1 MAEKLIGKD
10 FTPQDVKAKV
20 MGTGK
25 YSEDFRKDGMCYM
38 KMLLSPMP
46 SANVTSFD
54 ASEALAMPGVLGIL
68 TADEV
73 PAVEEPTY
81 PMLTNK
87 PRQLGMPI
95 AAIAAESEQIAA
107 EALEKIKVT
116 YEPQPFVLDPLE
128 SLYPGGPN
136 ALDSGNVTG
145 GGEGNLPIHERK
157 WSARDFAEAGEDKMP
172 MGEAPVEWT
181 VGDIDS
187 AFADAALIIDEP
199 FVTASSSHQA
209 LEPRSVLSYWEN
221 GKCYIHGSS
230 QSQSWMMPGLARMM
244 DVSLDDIVY
253 IAEFCGGGFGAKA
266 SPYPVQGM
274 TAYMSKK
281 IGRPVM
287 LRVTRAE
294 EYHLGGTRPGFQ
306 GQVKLGFDANGKMTA
321 ADLYIVQS
329 GGPNRGSGDYSSAAG
344 ALALVYTPTNMRF
357 RGAAVVTN
365 KPWHVSQRGP
375 GQNQLATVVE
385 PLIDRAAK
393 ELGIDRVAIRD
404 LNAPEADVVFSNR
417 NSTVTSM
424 YLKDAYKLGAEKFN
438 WEAKK
443 AMSGQRNGNKVI
455 GVGVGSAYHS
465 AGSNGFDGIVSIRPD
480 GKLYVHSGVGNLGT
494 YSYAGTCRAAAEVLG
509 SSWENTVVLRG
520 DSRHG
525 LPWTLAQFGSNSTF
539 TNTRTNFVAATKAKE
554 MLQNLAAQELGG
566 EPGDY
571 DVADEKVTNTSDATK
586 VMTFAEAGA
595 KAIELGGAWDGTEY
609 PDNLNDVTK
618 AALKIVQGAGLVA
631 AVKDELPKEG
641 SVPGMAA
648 AFCMIELDTDTGK
661 YELLEMHN
669 IADCGT
675 VLHPQGLQ
683 QQLRGGAVMGI
694 GEASLDRMVYDP
706 QNGLCATVGIYQ
718 TKPPSILDVPSVI
731 ETDAVNKPDPQN
743 PFGVKGI
750 GEPAMGSA
758 ASALLSAISD
768 ATGTYFNRTPVDTD
782 MIINALSG
790 RPQSIKPLQVNV

>member
-1 MAEKLIGKD
+1 MAKLIGKD
-10 FTPQDVKAKV
+10 FTPQDVRAKV

-25 YSEDFRKDGMCYM
+25 YTEDFRVDGMCYM
-38 KMLLSPMP
+38 KMLLCPMP

-54 ASEALAMPGVLGIL
+54 ASEALAMEGVIGIL

-73 PAVEEPTY
+73 PPVEEPGY

-95 AAIAAESEQIAA
+95 AAIAAETEAIAA
-107 EALEKIKVT
+107 EALEKIKVS

-136 ALDSGNVTG
+136 ALESGNVTG
-145 GGEGNLPIHERK
+145 GGEGNLPIHELK
-157 WSARDFAEAGEDKMP
+157 WSARDFAEAGEEKMP
-172 MGEAPVEWT
+172 MGAAPVEWT
-181 VGDIDS
+181 VGDVEA

-199 FVTASSSHQA
+199 FVTASSTHQA

-221 GKCYIHGSS
+221 GKCFIHGSS

-244 DVSLDDIVY
+244 QVSLDDIVY

-281 IGRPVM
+281 INRPVM

-306 GQVKLGFDANGKMTA
+306 GQIKMGFDAKGKMTA
-321 ADLYIVQS
+321 CDLYVVQS

-344 ALALVYTPTNMRF
+344 AVALVYTPTNMRF

-375 GQNQLATVVE
+375 GQNQIACVVE
-385 PLIDRAAK
+385 PLLDRAAK
-393 ELGIDRVAIRD
+393 ELGIDRIAIRD
-404 LNAPEADVVFSNR
+404 LNAPEADVKFTNR
-417 NSTVTSM
+417 ESTVTSM
-424 YLKDAYKLGAEKFN
+424 YLKDAFKMGAEKFK
-438 WEAKK
+438 WEEKK
-443 AMSGQRNGNKVI
+443 AMSGQRNGTKVI

-465 AGSNGFDGIVSIRPD
+465 AGSNGFDGLVSIRPD

-494 YSYAGTCRAAAEVLG
+494 YSYAGTCRAAAEVLDC
-509 SSWENTVVLRG
+509 SWENTVVLRG

-554 MLQNLAAQELGG
+554 MLQRLAAQELGG
-566 EPGDY
+566 APEDY
-571 DVADEKVTNTSDATK
+571 DVANETVFNTSDDSK
-586 VMTFAEAGA
+586 VMTFAEAGT
-595 KAIELGGAWDGTEY
+595 KAIELGGEWDGHEY
-609 PDNLNDVTK
+609 PDNINDVTK
-618 AALKIVQGAGLVA
+618 SAMNLVQGVGLVA
-631 AVKDELPKEG
+631 VAKDELHKEG
-641 SVPGMAA
+641 SVPGMATGY
-648 AFCMIELDTDTGK
+648 CMIELDTETGK
-661 YELLEMHN
+661 FEILEYQSV
-669 IADCGT
+669 ADCGT
-675 VLHPQGLQ
+675 VMHPKGLE

-694 GEASLDRMVYDP
+694 GEAVLDRMIYDP
-706 QNGLCATVGIYQ
+706 QNGLCATVGLYQ
-718 TKPPSILDVPSVI
+718 TKPPTIYDVPSNM
-731 ETDAVNKPDPQN
+731 EMSAVNKPDPQN
-743 PFGVKGI
+743 PFGVKGV
-750 GEPAMGSA
+750 GEPAMGCA
-758 ASALLSAISD
+758 AAALLCAISD
-768 ATGTYFNRTPVDTD
+768 ATGTYFNRTPIDPD
-782 MIINALSG
+782 MIINALAG
-790 RPQSIKPLQVNV
+790 RPQSFKPLQVNN

>member
-1 MAEKLIGKD
+1 
-10 FTPQDVKAKV
+10 
-20 MGTGK
+20 
-25 YSEDFRKDGMCYM
+25 
-38 KMLLSPMP
+38 
-46 SANVTSFD
+46 
-54 ASEALAMPGVLGIL
+54 
-68 TADEV
+68 
-73 PAVEEPTY
+73 
-81 PMLTNK
+81 
-87 PRQLGMPI
+87 
-95 AAIAAESEQIAA
+95 
-107 EALEKIKVT
+107 
-116 YEPQPFVLDPLE
+116 
-128 SLYPGGPN
+128 
-136 ALDSGNVTG
+136 
-145 GGEGNLPIHERK
+145 
-157 WSARDFAEAGEDKMP
+157 
-172 MGEAPVEWT
+172 
-181 VGDIDS
+181 
-187 AFADAALIIDEP
+187 
-199 FVTASSSHQA
+199 
-209 LEPRSVLSYWEN
+209 
-221 GKCYIHGSS
+221 
-230 QSQSWMMPGLARMM
+230 
-244 DVSLDDIVY
+244 
-253 IAEFCGGGFGAKA
+253 
-266 SPYPVQGM
+266 
-274 TAYMSKK
+274 
-281 IGRPVM
+281 
-287 LRVTRAE
+287 
-294 EYHLGGTRPGFQ
+294 
-306 GQVKLGFDANGKMTA
+306 
-321 ADLYIVQS
+321 
-329 GGPNRGSGDYSSAAG
+329 
-344 ALALVYTPTNMRF
+344 MRF

-393 ELGIDRVAIRD
+393 ELSIDRVAIRD
-404 LNAPEADVVFSNR
+404 LNAPEADVQFTAR

-424 YLKDAYKLGAEKFN
+424 YLKEAYKLGAEKFN
-438 WEAKK
+438 WEEKK
-443 AMSGQRNGNKVI
+443 AMSGQRNGSKVI

-465 AGSNGFDGIVSIRPD
+465 AGSNGFDGLISIRPD

-571 DVADEKVTNTSDATK
+571 EVADEKVTNSSDATK
-586 VMTFAEAGA
+586 TMTFAEAGA

-618 AALKIVQGAGLVA
+618 AALKNVQGAGLVA
-631 AVKDELPKEG
+631 VAKDELPKEG

-675 VLHPQGLQ
+675 VLHPMGLQ

-694 GEASLDRMVYDP
+694 GEAVLDRMVYDP
-706 QNGLCATVGIYQ
+706 QNGLCATVGLYQ
-718 TKPPSILDVPSVI
+718 TKPPSIMDVPSVI